1 MSGEHSRTRDKLKQV
16 PCEDYQAATLGRRA
30 AVAVMNCG
38 NPVEVEAAF
47 ATVAVSVE
55 GSPQRAERANAPKV
69 RLLSFQSPAVRVSWT
84 TTPGPT
90 RRRRLRRQLDE
101 QVGGQYERAQ

>member
-1 MSGEHSRTRDKLKQV
+1 MGNTVRLGIDKLKQRLS
-16 PCEDYQAATLGRRA
+16 EDYQAATLGRRA

-69 RLLSFQSPAVRVSWT
+69 RLFQSPAVRVSWT